1 MHSLSEKEMEMD
13 NLRDQGVDVRI
24 ILNCTTM
31 TKDQRNWTG
40 FISIRIRYSDGF
52 F

>member
-1 MHSLSEKEMEMD
+1 MHSLSEKEKEMD

-24 ILNCTTM
+24 ILNCTM
-31 TKDQRNWTG
+31 TKDQRNWSG